1 MERKSKLQM
10 IAVDKLHPHPQNPRK
25 VIGDVTELAE
35 SIKANGILQNL
46 TVVPNNDNWDDKS
59 DFTVVIGHRRLAA
72 AKQAGLTE
80 LPCAVVEMTE
90 KEQLSTMLTENMQR
104 SDLTVY
110 EQAKG
115 FQMLIDLGD
124 SVAEVV
130 EKTGFKESTVRRRL
144 KLAELDEESFK
155 DSQLRQPTLADY
167 ERLNQIKD
175 IDVRNELLKSIGTNN
190 FDNLLYSAVKKQ
202 ETDEEKEKIEKLCL
216 EHGMIKAQKH
226 DEIPSNYEYTGF
238 FVFKD
243 LIGKDFADG
252 RKRYFYFG
260 YGSNIYIYAEALEKQ
275 EKNDAEE
282 EKQEKNDA
290 EEEKR
295 KLEEQRW
302 DELVE
307 QAEEIDERC
316 EALRRDFM
324 LNTNFNDSNKKQEL
338 VKFIVAQVAA
348 GASNKKYRFEEIIE
362 HDFEDDEN
370 IDSYINEHWN
380 NDSGRMLMATA
391 YALSQ
396 RIYGSFDYISVNYS
410 DKTFSRKINPELNR
424 FYNLLVKLGYV
435 MSDEEIQ
442 LRDGTHPIFTTG
454 EVN

>member
-1 MERKSKLQM
+1 MNKKSKLQM
-10 IAVDKLHPHPQNPRK
+10 IQVEKLHPHPNNPRK
-25 VIGDVTELAE
+25 VIGDVSELAE

-175 IDVRNELLKSIGTNN
+175 IDVRNELLTSIGTNN
-190 FDNLLYSAVKKQ
+190 FDNRLYSAVQKQ
-202 ETDEEKEKIEKLCL
+202 EADEEREWLEEICLDNGMTKCESRNDIPENCEYVGTVGTAQLLKESF
-216 EHGMIKAQKH
+216 
-226 DEIPSNYEYTGF
+226 D
-238 FVFKD
+238 D
-243 LIGKDFADG
+243 D
-252 RKRYFYFG
+252 RKRYFFFTT
-260 YGSNIYIYAEALEKQ
+260 YGIYVAIYIQKTKEQIENA
-275 EKNDAEE
+275 DAEN
-282 EKQEKNDA
+282 KNRNA
-290 EEEKR
+290 KR
-295 KLEEQRW
+295 QKF
-302 DELVE
+302 DELE
-307 QAEEIDERC
+307 AQAKEINQRC
-316 EALRRDFM
+316 KALREGFM
-324 LNTNFNDSNKKQEL
+324 LEGNFNDDAKKQEL
-338 VKFIVAQVAA
+338 INYILY
-348 GASNKKYRFEEIIE
+348 SMSECREY
-362 HDFEDDEN
+362 DDRSFYSLSGLKHEN
-370 IDSYINEHWN
+370 YECINL
-380 NDSGRMLMATA
+380 DDCMKDTGKMLMAAA
-391 YALSQ
+391 YAFFEDLYNTKYINVTYDEGIQ
-396 RIYGSFDYISVNYS
+396 RNIS
-410 DKTFSRKINPELNR
+410 PELNR

-442 LRDGTHPIFTTG
+442 LRDGTHPIFTAGKT
-454 EVN
+454 N

>member
-59 DFTVVIGHRRLAA
+59 DFAVVIGHRRLAA

-80 LPCAVVEMTE
+80 LPYAVVEMTE

-110 EQAKG
+110 EEAKG
-115 FQMLIDLGD
+115 CQLLLDLGD
-124 SVAEVV
+124 TVAEVA
-130 EKTGFKESTVRRRL
+130 EKTGFSESKIRRRV
-144 KLAELDEESFK
+144 KLCELDEEAFK
-155 DSQLRQPTLADY
+155 ESQIRQPTLQDY
-167 ERLNQIKD
+167 DRLNQIKD
-175 IDVRNELLKSIGTNN
+175 IDTRNKLLKSIGTNN

-202 ETDEEKEKIEKLCL
+202 ETDAEKEKIEKLCL
-216 EHGMIKAQKH
+216 EHGMIKAQKR

-238 FVFKD
+238 FALKD

-252 RKRYFYFG
+252 RKRYFYFC
-260 YGSNIYIYAEALEKQ
+260 YGSNIYIYAEAF
-275 EKNDAEE
+275 

-316 EALRRDFM
+316 EALRIGFM
-324 LNTNFNDSNKKQEL
+324 LDTNFNDSNKKQEL

-348 GASNKKYRFEEIIE
+348 GASRNVYRFSEVVENQ
-362 HDFEDDEN
+362 DTEN
-370 IDSYINEHWN
+370 IDSYINEHWDDN
-380 NDSGRMLMATA
+380 SGRMLMATA
-391 YALSQ
+391 YALCQ
-396 RIYGSFDYISVNYS
+396 RTYEKLSFIYVEY
-410 DKTFSRKINPELNR
+410 SRKTISRKNSPDLNK
-424 FYNLLVKLGYV
+424 FYALLCKLGYV

-442 LRDGTHPIFTTG
+442 LRDGTHPIYTTG

>member
-1 MERKSKLQM
+1 MNKKSKLQM
-10 IAVDKLHPHPQNPRK
+10 IPTDKLHPHPDNPRK
-25 VIGDVTELAE
+25 VIGDVSELAE

-46 TVVPNNDNWDDKS
+46 TVVPNDDNWDD
-59 DFTVVIGHRRLAA
+59 FTVIIGHRRLAA

-80 LPCAVVEMTE
+80 LLCAVVEMTE

-167 ERLNQIKD
+167 ERLNQIKN
-175 IDVRNELLKSIGTNN
+175 IDARNELLKSIGTNN
-190 FDNLLYSAVKKQ
+190 FDNFLYSAVKKQ

-238 FVFKD
+238 FALKD

-260 YGSNIYIYAEALEKQ
+260 YGSNIYIYAEALDKQ
-275 EKNDAEE
+275 EKNDAE
-282 EKQEKNDA
+282 D
-290 EEEKR
+290 EKR

-316 EALRRDFM
+316 EALRIGFM
-324 LNTNFNDSNKKQEL
+324 LDTNFNDSSKKQEL

-348 GASNKKYRFEEIIE
+348 GASRNAHRFSEVVENQ
-362 HDFEDDEN
+362 DAEN
-370 IDSYINEHWN
+370 IDNYINEHWGDN
-380 NDSGRMLMATA
+380 SGRLLMAAA
-391 YALSQ
+391 YASCQRTYEELSF
-396 RIYGSFDYISVNYS
+396 IYVGYNS
-410 DKTFSRKINPELNR
+410 KTISRKNSPDLNK
-424 FYNLLVKLGYV
+424 FYALLCKLGYV

-454 EVN
+454 EVK

>member
-46 TVVPNNDNWDDKS
+46 TVVPNNDNWDD
-59 DFTVVIGHRRLAA
+59 FTVIIGHRRFAA

-110 EQAKG
+110 EEAKG
-115 FQMLIDLGD
+115 CQLLLDLGD
-124 SVAEVV
+124 TVAEVA
-130 EKTGFKESTVRRRL
+130 EKTGFSESKIRRRV
-144 KLAELDEESFK
+144 KLCELDEEAFK
-155 DSQLRQPTLADY
+155 ESQIRQPTLQDY
-167 ERLNQIKD
+167 DRLNQIKD
-175 IDVRNELLKSIGTNN
+175 IDTRNKLLKSIGTNN
-190 FDNLLYSAVKKQ
+190 FDNLLYSAVQKQ
-202 ETDEEKEKIEKLCL
+202 EADEEKEKIEKLCL

-238 FVFKD
+238 FALKD

-260 YGSNIYIYAEALEKQ
+260 YGSNIYIYAEAF
-275 EKNDAEE
+275 

-316 EALRRDFM
+316 EALRRGFM
-324 LNTNFNDSNKKQEL
+324 LDANFSDSNKKQEL
-338 VKFIVAQVAA
+338 LKFIVAQVAT
-348 GASNKKYRFEEIIE
+348 GVINKAHRFGEVVENQN
-362 HDFEDDEN
+362 DEN
-370 IDSYINEHWN
+370 TDSYINEHWSDN
-380 NDSGRMLMATA
+380 SGRMLMATA
-391 YALSQ
+391 YALCQ
-396 RIYGSFDYISVNYS
+396 RTYEKLSFIYVDYNS
-410 DKTFSRKINPELNR
+410 KTISRKNSPDLNK
-424 FYNLLVKLGYV
+424 FYALLCKLGYV
-435 MSDEEIQ
+435 MSNEEIQ
-442 LRDGTHPIFTTG
+442 IRDGTHPIFTSG
-454 EVN
+454 EVK

>member
-1 MERKSKLQM
+1 MNKKSKLQM
-10 IAVDKLHPHPQNPRK
+10 IPTDKLHPHPQNPRK

-46 TVVPNNDNWDDKS
+46 TVVPNNDDWDDKS

-80 LPCAVVEMTE
+80 LPCAVVEMSE

-110 EQAKG
+110 EEAKG
-115 FQMLIDLGD
+115 CQLLLDLGD
-124 SVAEVV
+124 TVAEIA
-130 EKTGFKESTVRRRL
+130 EKTGFSESKIRRRV
-144 KLAELDEESFK
+144 KLCELDEEAFK
-155 DSQLRQPTLADY
+155 ESQIRQPTLADY
-167 ERLNQIKD
+167 DRLNQIKD
-175 IDVRNELLKSIGTNN
+175 IETRNKLLESIGTNN

-202 ETDEEKEKIEKLCL
+202 ETEEEKEKIEKLCL
-216 EHGMIKAQKH
+216 EHGMTKVQKYH
-226 DEIPSNYEYTGF
+226 EIPSNYEYMGIF
-238 FVFKD
+238 ALKD

-252 RKRYFYFG
+252 RKRYFYFA
-260 YGSNIYIYAEALEKQ
+260 YSSNIYIYAEALKKQ
-275 EKNDAEE
+275 KKNDP
-282 EKQEKNDA
+282 

-307 QAEEIDERC
+307 QSEEIDERC

-324 LNTNFNDSNKKQEL
+324 LDTNFNDSSKKQEL

-348 GASNKKYRFEEIIE
+348 GAIRSVYRFSEVVENQ
-362 HDFEDDEN
+362 DDEH
-370 IDSYINEHWN
+370 IDSYINEHWGDN
-380 NDSGRMLMATA
+380 SGRLLMATA
-391 YALSQ
+391 YALCQ
-396 RIYGSFDYISVNYS
+396 RTYEKLSFIYVDYSS
-410 DKTFSRKINPELNR
+410 KTISRKNSPDLNK
-424 FYNLLVKLGYV
+424 FYALLCKLGYV

-454 EVN
+454 EVK

>member
-1 MERKSKLQM
+1 MNKKSKLQM
-10 IAVDKLHPHPQNPRK
+10 IQVEKLHPHPDNPRK
-25 VIGDVTELAE
+25 VIGDVSELAE

-46 TVVPNNDNWDDKS
+46 TVVPNNDNWDD
-59 DFTVVIGHRRLAA
+59 FTVIIGHRRLAA

-144 KLAELDEESFK
+144 KLAELDEEFFK

-167 ERLNQIKD
+167 ERLNQIKN
-175 IDVRNELLKSIGTNN
+175 IDARNELLKSIGTNN

-238 FVFKD
+238 FVLKD

-260 YGSNIYIYAEALEKQ
+260 YGSNIYIYAEAF
-275 EKNDAEE
+275 

-307 QAEEIDERC
+307 QAEETDERC
-316 EALRRDFM
+316 EALRIGFM
-324 LNTNFNDSNKKQEL
+324 LDTNFNDSNKKQEL

-348 GASNKKYRFEEIIE
+348 GASRNVYRFSEVVENQ
-362 HDFEDDEN
+362 DTEN
-370 IDSYINEHWN
+370 IDSYINEHWDDN
-380 NDSGRMLMATA
+380 SGRMLMATA
-391 YALSQ
+391 YALCQ
-396 RIYGSFDYISVNYS
+396 RTYEKLSFIYVEY
-410 DKTFSRKINPELNR
+410 SRKTISRKNSPDLNK
-424 FYNLLVKLGYV
+424 FYALLCKLGYV

-454 EVN
+454 EVK

>member
-1 MERKSKLQM
+1 MNKKSKLQM
-10 IAVDKLHPHPQNPRK
+10 IPTDKLHPHPDNPRK
-25 VIGDVTELAE
+25 VIGDVSELAE
-35 SIKANGILQNL
+35 SIKTNGILQNL
-46 TVVPNNDNWDDKS
+46 TVVPNNDNWDD
-59 DFTVVIGHRRLAA
+59 FTVIIGHRRLAA

-110 EQAKG
+110 EEAKG
-115 FQMLIDLGD
+115 CQLLLDLGD
-124 SVAEVV
+124 TVAEVA
-130 EKTGFKESTVRRRL
+130 EKTGFSESKIRRRV
-144 KLAELDEESFK
+144 KLCELDEEAFK
-155 DSQLRQPTLADY
+155 ESQIRQPTLQDY
-167 ERLNQIKD
+167 DRLNQIKD

-238 FVFKD
+238 FALKD

-260 YGSNIYIYAEALEKQ
+260 YGSNIYIYAEAF
-275 EKNDAEE
+275 

-295 KLEEQRW
+295 RLEEQRW
-302 DELVE
+302 DKLVE

-316 EALRRDFM
+316 EALRRGFM
-324 LNTNFNDSNKKQEL
+324 LDTNFNDNSKKQEL

-348 GASNKKYRFEEIIE
+348 GASRNAHRFSEVVENQ
-362 HDFEDDEN
+362 DAEN
-370 IDSYINEHWN
+370 IDNYINEHWGDN
-380 NDSGRMLMATA
+380 SGRLLMAAA
-391 YALSQ
+391 YALCQ
-396 RIYGSFDYISVNYS
+396 RTYEKLSFIYVEY
-410 DKTFSRKINPELNR
+410 SRKTISRKNSPDLNK
-424 FYNLLVKLGYV
+424 FYALLCKLGYV

-442 LRDGTHPIFTTG
+442 LRDGTHPIFTSG
-454 EVN
+454 EVK

>member
-1 MERKSKLQM
+1 MERKPTLTT
-10 IAVDKLHPHPQNPRK
+10 IAIEKLHPHPDNPRK
-25 VIGDVTELAE
+25 VLGDIDELAD

-46 TVVPNNDNWDDKS
+46 TVVPMNDDWTE
-59 DFTVVIGHRRLAA
+59 FTVIIGHRRLAA

-110 EQAKG
+110 EEAKG
-115 FQMLIDLGD
+115 CQLLLDLGD
-124 SVAEVV
+124 TVAEVA
-130 EKTGFKESTVRRRL
+130 EKTGFSESKIRRRV
-144 KLAELDEESFK
+144 KLCELDEEAFK
-155 DSQLRQPTLADY
+155 ESQIRQPTLQDY
-167 ERLNQIKD
+167 DRLNQIKD

-216 EHGMIKAQKH
+216 EHGMIKAQEY
-226 DEIPSNYEYTGF
+226 DEIPDNYECTGIF
-238 FVFKD
+238 ALKD
-243 LIGKDFADG
+243 LIGRNFADG

-260 YGSNIYIYAEALEKQ
+260 YGSNIYIYAEAFEKQ
-275 EKNDAEE
+275 ENK
-282 EKQEKNDA
+282 DA

-316 EALRRDFM
+316 EALRIGFM
-324 LNTNFNDSNKKQEL
+324 LDTNFNDSNKKQEL

-348 GASNKKYRFEEIIE
+348 GASRNVYRFSEVVKNQ
-362 HDFEDDEN
+362 DTEN
-370 IDSYINEHWN
+370 IDSYINEHWDDN
-380 NDSGRMLMATA
+380 SGRMLMATA
-391 YALSQ
+391 YALCQ
-396 RIYGSFDYISVNYS
+396 RTYEKLSFIYVEY
-410 DKTFSRKINPELNR
+410 SRKTISRKNSPDLNK
-424 FYNLLVKLGYV
+424 FYALLCKLGYV

-454 EVN
+454 EVK

>member
-1 MERKSKLQM
+1 MERKPTLTT
-10 IAVDKLHPHPQNPRK
+10 IAIEKLHPHPNNPRK
-25 VIGDVTELAE
+25 VIGDVSELAE

-46 TVVPNNDNWDDKS
+46 TVVPMNDDWTE
-59 DFTVVIGHRRLAA
+59 FTVIIGHRRLAA

-110 EQAKG
+110 EEAKG
-115 FQMLIDLGD
+115 CQLLLDLGD
-124 SVAEVV
+124 TVAEVA
-130 EKTGFKESTVRRRL
+130 EKTGFSESKIRRRV
-144 KLAELDEESFK
+144 KLCELDEEAFK
-155 DSQLRQPTLADY
+155 ESQIRQPTLQDY
-167 ERLNQIKD
+167 DRLNQIKD

-238 FVFKD
+238 FALKD
-243 LIGKDFADG
+243 LIGKDFADS

-260 YGSNIYIYAEALEKQ
+260 YGSNIYIYAEAL
-275 EKNDAEE
+275 

-316 EALRRDFM
+316 EALREKFM
-324 LNTNFNDSNKKQEL
+324 REGNFNDDAKKQEL
-338 VKFIVAQVAA
+338 INYMLYSMSERKEYNQISFCTLS
-348 GASNKKYRFEEIIE
+348 GLKY
-362 HDFEDDEN
+362 DDNNEC
-370 IDSYINEHWN
+370 INL
-380 NDSGRMLMATA
+380 DDCIKDTGKMLMSAA
-391 YALSQ
+391 YAFFKDWRDDS
-396 RIYGSFDYISVNYS
+396 DYILVDYA
-410 DKTFSRKINPELNR
+410 DKTITRKINPELNR

-454 EVN
+454 ETN

>member
-1 MERKSKLQM
+1 MERKPTLTT
-10 IAVDKLHPHPQNPRK
+10 IAIDKLHPHPQNPRK

-46 TVVPNNDNWDDKS
+46 TVVPNNDDWDDKS

-80 LPCAVVEMTE
+80 LPCAIVEMSE

-110 EQAKG
+110 EEAKG
-115 FQMLIDLGD
+115 CQLLLDLGD
-124 SVAEVV
+124 TVAEVA
-130 EKTGFKESTVRRRL
+130 EKTGFSESKIRRRV
-144 KLAELDEESFK
+144 KLCELDEEAFK
-155 DSQLRQPTLADY
+155 ESQIRQPTLADY
-167 ERLNQIKD
+167 DRLNQIKD
-175 IDVRNELLKSIGTNN
+175 IETRNKLLESIGTNN

-202 ETDEEKEKIEKLCL
+202 ETEEEKEKIEKLCI
-216 EHGMIKAQKH
+216 EQGMIKVQGFK
-226 DEIPSNYEYTGF
+226 EIPNDYDYMGIF
-238 FVFKD
+238 ALKN

-252 RKRYFYFG
+252 RKRFFYFAC
-260 YGSNIYIYAEALEKQ
+260 GSNVYIYAEVLEKQ
-275 EKNDAEE
+275 KKNDPEE
-282 EKQEKNDA
+282 EKQ
-290 EEEKR
+290 R
-295 KLEEQRW
+295 LEEQRW
-302 DELVE
+302 DELTE

-316 EALRRDFM
+316 EALRIGFM
-324 LNTNFNDSNKKQEL
+324 LDTNFNDSNKKQEL

-348 GASNKKYRFEEIIE
+348 EASNQKYRFEEIIK

-370 IDSYINEHWN
+370 VDSYINEHR
-380 NDSGRMLMATA
+380 NDSGRMLMAAA
-391 YALSQ
+391 YALCQTNYS
-396 RIYGSFDYISVNYS
+396 SFSYISVSYL
-410 DKTFSRKINPELNR
+410 DKTISRKSSPDLNR
-424 FYNLLVKLGYV
+424 FYSLLCKLGYV

>member
-1 MERKSKLQM
+1 MNKKSKLQM
-10 IAVDKLHPHPQNPRK
+10 IQVEKLYPHPDNPRK
-25 VIGDVTELAE
+25 VIGDVSELAE

-110 EQAKG
+110 EEAKG
-115 FQMLIDLGD
+115 CQLLLDLGD
-124 SVAEVV
+124 TVAEIA
-130 EKTGFKESTVRRRL
+130 EKTGFSESKIRRRV
-144 KLAELDEESFK
+144 KLCELDEEAFK
-155 DSQLRQPTLADY
+155 KSQIRQPTLQDY
-167 ERLNQIKD
+167 DRLNQIKD
-175 IDVRNELLKSIGTNN
+175 IETRNKLLESIGTNN

-216 EHGMIKAQKH
+216 EHGMIKVQKYN
-226 DEIPSNYEYTGF
+226 EIPDNYEYTGIF
-238 FVFKD
+238 ALKD

-252 RKRYFYFG
+252 RKRFFYFA
-260 YGSNIYIYAEALEKQ
+260 YGSNIYIYAEAF
-275 EKNDAEE
+275 

-316 EALRRDFM
+316 EALRIGFM
-324 LNTNFNDSNKKQEL
+324 LDTNFNDSNKKQEL
-338 VKFIVAQVAA
+338 VKFIVVQVAA
-348 GASNKKYRFEEIIE
+348 GASNQEYRFGKIIK

-370 IDSYINEHWN
+370 IDSYINEHWSDN
-380 NDSGRMLMATA
+380 SGRMLMEAA
-391 YALSQ
+391 YALCQTNYS
-396 RIYGSFDYISVNYS
+396 SFSYISVNYS
-410 DKTFSRKINPELNR
+410 EKTFNRKNNPDLNR
-424 FYNLLVKLGYV
+424 FYNLLCKLGYV

>member
-1 MERKSKLQM
+1 MERKPTLTT
-10 IAVDKLHPHPQNPRK
+10 IAIEKLHPHPDNPRK
-25 VIGDVTELAE
+25 VIGDIDELAE
-35 SIKANGILQNL
+35 SIKASGILQNL
-46 TVVPNNDNWDDKS
+46 TVVPMNDDWTE
-59 DFTVVIGHRRLAA
+59 FTVIIGHRRLAA

-110 EQAKG
+110 EEAKG
-115 FQMLIDLGD
+115 CQLLLDLGD
-124 SVAEVV
+124 TVAEVA
-130 EKTGFKESTVRRRL
+130 EKTGFSESKIRRRV
-144 KLAELDEESFK
+144 KLCELDEEAFK
-155 DSQLRQPTLADY
+155 ESQIRQPTLQDY
-167 ERLNQIKD
+167 DRLNQIKD

-202 ETDEEKEKIEKLCL
+202 KTDEEKEKIEKLCL

-238 FVFKD
+238 FALKD

-260 YGSNIYIYAEALEKQ
+260 YGSNIYIYAEAF
-275 EKNDAEE
+275 

-316 EALRRDFM
+316 EALRIGFM
-324 LNTNFNDSNKKQEL
+324 LDTNFNDNNKKQEL
-338 VKFIVAQVAA
+338 IKYITAQVAA
-348 GASNKKYRFEEIIE
+348 DAHIKDYHFEEIIG
-362 HDFEDDEN
+362 HNFEDDES
-370 IDSYINEHWN
+370 IDSYISEHWSDN
-380 NDSGRMLMATA
+380 SGRMLMAAA
-391 YALSQ
+391 YALCQTNYS
-396 RIYGSFDYISVNYS
+396 SFSYISVNYV
-410 DKTFSRKINPELNR
+410 DKKFSRKNNPDLNR
-424 FYNLLVKLGYV
+424 FYNLLCKLGYV

-454 EVN
+454 EVK

>member
-1 MERKSKLQM
+1 MNKKSKLQM
-10 IAVDKLHPHPQNPRK
+10 ISTDKLHPHPDNPRK
-25 VIGDVTELAE
+25 VIGDVSELAE
-35 SIKANGILQNL
+35 SIKTNGILQNL
-46 TVVPNNDNWDDKS
+46 TVVPNNDNWDD
-59 DFTVVIGHRRLAA
+59 FTVIIGHRRLAA

-104 SDLTVY
+104 TDLTVY

-238 FVFKD
+238 FALKD

-252 RKRYFYFG
+252 RKRYFYFA
-260 YGSNIYIYAEALEKQ
+260 YGSNIYIYAEAF
-275 EKNDAEE
+275 

-295 KLEEQRW
+295 RLEEQRW
-302 DELVE
+302 DKLVE

-316 EALRRDFM
+316 EALRRGFM
-324 LNTNFNDSNKKQEL
+324 LDTNFNDSSKKQEL

-362 HDFEDDEN
+362 HNFEDDEN
-370 IDSYINEHWN
+370 TDSYINEHWSDN
-380 NDSGRMLMATA
+380 SGRMLMATA
-391 YALSQ
+391 YALCQ
-396 RIYGSFDYISVNYS
+396 RSYEKLSFIYVGYNS
-410 DKTFSRKINPELNR
+410 KTISRKNSPDLNK
-424 FYNLLVKLGYV
+424 FYALLCKLGYV

-454 EVN
+454 ETN

>member
-10 IAVDKLHPHPQNPRK
+10 IAVDKLHPHPDNPRK
-25 VIGDVTELAE
+25 VIGDVSELAE

-46 TVVPNNDNWDDKS
+46 TVVPMNDDWTE
-59 DFTVVIGHRRLAA
+59 FTVIIGHRRLAA

-110 EQAKG
+110 EEAKG
-115 FQMLIDLGD
+115 CQLLLDLGD
-124 SVAEVV
+124 TVAEIA
-130 EKTGFKESTVRRRL
+130 EKTGFSESKIRRRV
-144 KLAELDEESFK
+144 KLCELDEEAFK
-155 DSQLRQPTLADY
+155 ESQIRQPTLADY
-167 ERLNQIKD
+167 DRLNQIKD
-175 IDVRNELLKSIGTNN
+175 IETRNKLLESIGTNN

-202 ETDEEKEKIEKLCL
+202 ETEEEKEKIEKLCL

-238 FVFKD
+238 FALKD

-260 YGSNIYIYAEALEKQ
+260 YGSNIYIYAEAF
-275 EKNDAEE
+275 

-302 DELVE
+302 GELVD

-316 EALRRDFM
+316 EALRIGFM
-324 LNTNFNDSNKKQEL
+324 LDTNFNDSNKKQEL

-348 GASNKKYRFEEIIE
+348 EASNQEYRFEEIIK
-362 HDFEDDEN
+362 HDFEDDDEN
-370 IDSYINEHWN
+370 IDSYINEHWSDN
-380 NDSGRMLMATA
+380 SGRMLMAAA
-391 YALSQ
+391 YALCQTNYS
-396 RIYGSFDYISVNYS
+396 SFSYISVSYL
-410 DKTFSRKINPELNR
+410 DKTISRKNNPDLNR
-424 FYNLLVKLGYV
+424 FYNLLCKLGYV

-454 EVN
+454 EVK

>member
-1 MERKSKLQM
+1 M
-10 IAVDKLHPHPQNPRK
+10 IQVEKLHPHPDNPRK
-25 VIGDVTELAE
+25 VIGDVSELAE

-46 TVVPNNDNWDDKS
+46 TVVPNNDNWDD
-59 DFTVVIGHRRLAA
+59 FTVIIGHRRLAA

-167 ERLNQIKD
+167 ERLNQIKN
-175 IDVRNELLKSIGTNN
+175 IEVRNELLKSIGTNN

-238 FVFKD
+238 FALKD

-260 YGSNIYIYAEALEKQ
+260 YGSNIYIYAEAFEKQ
-275 EKNDAEE
+275 EKI
-282 EKQEKNDA
+282 DA

-307 QAEEIDERC
+307 HAEEIDERC
-316 EALRRDFM
+316 EALRIGFM
-324 LNTNFNDSNKKQEL
+324 LDTNFNDSSKKQEL

-348 GASNKKYRFEEIIE
+348 GASRNVYRFSEVVENQ
-362 HDFEDDEN
+362 DAEN
-370 IDSYINEHWN
+370 IDSYINEHWDDN
-380 NDSGRMLMATA
+380 SGRMLMATA
-391 YALSQ
+391 YALCQ
-396 RIYGSFDYISVNYS
+396 RTYEKLSFIYVEY
-410 DKTFSRKINPELNR
+410 SRKTISRKNSPDLNK
-424 FYNLLVKLGYV
+424 FYALLCKLGYV

-442 LRDGTHPIFTTG
+442 LRDGTHPIFTSG

>member
-1 MERKSKLQM
+1 M
-10 IAVDKLHPHPQNPRK
+10 I
-25 VIGDVTELAE
+25 
-35 SIKANGILQNL
+35 
-46 TVVPNNDNWDDKS
+46 
-59 DFTVVIGHRRLAA
+59 IGHRRLAA

-110 EQAKG
+110 EEAKG
-115 FQMLIDLGD
+115 CQLLLDLGD
-124 SVAEVV
+124 TVAEIA
-130 EKTGFKESTVRRRL
+130 EKTGFSESKIRRRV
-144 KLAELDEESFK
+144 KLCELDEEAFK
-155 DSQLRQPTLADY
+155 ESQIRQPTLQDY
-167 ERLNQIKD
+167 DRLNQIKD

-190 FDNLLYSAVKKQ
+190 FDYLLYSAVKKQ
-202 ETDEEKEKIEKLCL
+202 ETEEEKEKIEKLCL

-226 DEIPSNYEYTGF
+226 DEIPSNYEYTGSF
-238 FVFKD
+238 ALKD

-260 YGSNIYIYAEALEKQ
+260 YGSNIYIYAEAF
-275 EKNDAEE
+275 

-316 EALRRDFM
+316 EALRIGFM
-324 LNTNFNDSNKKQEL
+324 LDTNFNDSNKKQEL

-348 GASNKKYRFEEIIE
+348 GASRNVYRFSEVVENQ
-362 HDFEDDEN
+362 DTEN
-370 IDSYINEHWN
+370 IDSYINEHWDDN
-380 NDSGRMLMATA
+380 SGRMLMATA
-391 YALSQ
+391 YALCQ
-396 RIYGSFDYISVNYS
+396 RTYEKLSFIYVEY
-410 DKTFSRKINPELNR
+410 SRKTISRKNSPDLNK
-424 FYNLLVKLGYV
+424 FYALLCKLGYV

-454 EVN
+454 EVK